1 MEIGVS
7 YSGNI
12 TQTKT
17 LIAIHHSFSPK
28 DSTRDS
34 LDLLPKN
41 QNKKRNVKNTQR
53 PRNDIKSIYMQNVCQ
68 SAHESMFLIKSSRE
82 KLAIQSQ
89 FEYGKSSI
97 HN

>member
-41 QNKKRNVKNTQR
+41 QNKKRNVENTQR
-53 PRNDIKSIYMQNVCQ
+53 PRNDIKKY
-68 SAHESMFLIKSSRE
+68 
-82 KLAIQSQ
+82 
-89 FEYGKSSI
+89 I
-97 HN
+97 HAECVSECARKYVFD